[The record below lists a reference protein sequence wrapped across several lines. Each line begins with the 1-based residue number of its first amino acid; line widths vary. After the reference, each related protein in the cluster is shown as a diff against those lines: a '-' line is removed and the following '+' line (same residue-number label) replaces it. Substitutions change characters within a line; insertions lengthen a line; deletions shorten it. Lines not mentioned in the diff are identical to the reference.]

1 MTFTSDHIL
10 VFLIAVAI
18 GVSAYFAGRKFT
30 KLESDRDAAI
40 KEAAGLAHQ
49 LEEVKTQVQDTG
61 RSYKELAGLMDGIA
75 VLMDIKQE
83 AQSTLDYFDRR
94 TEQLM
99 TILRTIRRNPEDY
112 DPDRPNGK
120 EDRRRH

>member
-10 VFLIAVAI
+10 IVLVAI
-18 GVSAYFAGRKFT
+18 AIGAAAYFAGRKFT
-30 KLESDRDAAI
+30 QLESDRDAAI
-40 KEAAGLAHQ
+40 KEAGALARQ
-49 LEEVKTQVQDTG
+49 LEEVKEQAASTG

-75 VLMDIKQE
+75 VLMDLKQE

-99 TILRTIRRNPEDY
+99 EILRTIRKNPDEY
-112 DPDRPNGK
+112 DPERPNGK